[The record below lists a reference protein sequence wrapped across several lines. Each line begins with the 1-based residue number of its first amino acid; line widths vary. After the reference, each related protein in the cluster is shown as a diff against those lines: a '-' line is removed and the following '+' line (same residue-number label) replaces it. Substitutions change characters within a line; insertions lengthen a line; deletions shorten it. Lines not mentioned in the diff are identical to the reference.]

1 MPARPPEQKHSSNY
15 AKRPR
20 PEPNAQA
27 FRGSAQIGSRN
38 DSRVPF
44 IMYTCVWVA
53 ALWQGATHEIYSVE
67 GNPACNAV
75 RPICFRGNRCSVEVT
90 AEWDPLKRT
99 AMLILLGLYRVS
111 LNVNTN
117 GFGVLDAPEMLLK
130 SFILNSFEGYG
141 HGVIDE
147 GRRCR
152 GSVES
157 RQI

>member
-1 MPARPPEQKHSSNY
+1 
-15 AKRPR
+15 
-20 PEPNAQA
+20 
-27 FRGSAQIGSRN
+27 
-38 DSRVPF
+38 
-44 IMYTCVWVA
+44 
-53 ALWQGATHEIYSVE
+53 
-67 GNPACNAV
+67 
-75 RPICFRGNRCSVEVT
+75 
-90 AEWDPLKRT
+90 
-99 AMLILLGLYRVS
+99 MLILLGLYRVS